1 LTTLGERVL
10 GAYHNSLFFLKKIK
24 TKIRMNESII
34 QVITIA
40 LSLPFKKF
48 ARKVEKYNESQ
59 QIADSISAWP
69 RVI

>member
-1 LTTLGERVL
+1 
-10 GAYHNSLFFLKKIK
+10 
-24 TKIRMNESII
+24 MNESII